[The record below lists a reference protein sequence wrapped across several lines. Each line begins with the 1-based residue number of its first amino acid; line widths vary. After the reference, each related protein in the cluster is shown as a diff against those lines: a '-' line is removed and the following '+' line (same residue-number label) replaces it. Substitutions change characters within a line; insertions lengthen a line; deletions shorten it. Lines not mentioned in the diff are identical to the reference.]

1 MAVPTALQ
9 GTPGIALLIGRL
21 LFGGV
26 LAFMGLNHFM
36 QTDQLAGYAESKGLP
51 APRIGVL
58 VSGALLVVGG
68 LAVASGAY
76 AAVGAALIAVFL
88 VVATPTI
95 HDFWTFED
103 PEAKQQEMVN
113 FLKNVG
119 LLGAAIALGA
129 IALLDWPYAV
139 AAGL

>member
-1 MAVPTALQ
+1 MAVPTALE
-9 GTPGIALLIGRL
+9 GTPGVALLVGRV

-36 QTDQLAGYAESKGLP
+36 QTDELAGYAESKGLP

-58 VSGALLVVGG
+58 VSGGLLVAGG
-68 LAVASGAY
+68 LAVATGAY
-76 AAVGAALIAVFL
+76 ATVGAGLIAVFL

-95 HDFWTFED
+95 HDFWTIED
-103 PEAKQQEMVN
+103 PEMKQQEMVN

-119 LLGAAIALGA
+119 LLGAALAIGA
-129 IALLDWPYAV
+129 IARVDWPYAV